1 MKIYQG
7 ALEVKNNIFLKRMW
21 IMTLVIVCLCGLLL
35 GCSTK
40 ESTEQKIKDLKF
52 TVVED
57 LDVPSE
63 IKELIDEKKIEPFQ
77 FTYATKS
84 NLYLVV
90 GYGKQETGGFSITM
104 DELYETQNSV
114 CMKTTLIG
122 PGSSEKKE
130 NVKSYPYL
138 VVRTEFIDKRSVFE

>member
-7 ALEVKNNIFLKRMW
+7 ALEVKNYIFLKRMW

-40 ESTEQKIKDLKF
+40 RSTEQKIKDLKF